1 MTSRIRPSRSP
12 SRILLPR
19 IARFLVAGFA
29 AVLSV
34 IPTPAARAGTV
45 KGTVKLPEAARSTR
59 AFHGY
64 WRVENGVVPVQTSGG
79 VKAETVVVLDKVKGA
94 KALPARTVTIE
105 LQALDARPRLVVA
118 GPGSVIEIKNGGKVR
133 HELST
138 PDTPKIMPLETLAP
152 GAAPRRQRFDAP
164 GGYVIRD
171 SEYPHIM
178 ISVIIVDSPYYAA
191 VDEKGSFEIK
201 NVPDGTATLKVWTR
215 GKWVAEQEID
225 GGGKDELTIKVAS
238 THDKENKPATE

>member
-12 SRILLPR
+12 NRLLPSR
-19 IARFLVAGFA
+19 IARFLFAGVALLSA
-29 AVLSV
+29 IPAVQ
-34 IPTPAARAGTV
+34 AGTV

-79 VKAETVVVLDKVKGA
+79 VKAETVVVLDNVKGA

-118 GPGSVIEIKNGGKVR
+118 GPGSVIEIKNSGKMR
-133 HELST
+133 HDLST
-138 PDTPKIMPLETLAP
+138 PDSPKLMQLETLAP
-152 GAAPRRQRFDAP
+152 GGVRRQRFDAP

-201 NVPDGTATLKVWTR
+201 NVPDGTAMLKVWTR
-215 GKWVAEQEID
+215 GKWVAQQEID
-225 GGGKDELTIKVAS
+225 GGSKDDVTVKVAS
-238 THDKENKPATE
+238 THEKENKPATE

>member
-1 MTSRIRPSRSP
+1 MMTSRIRPSRSAN
-12 SRILLPR
+12 RLLPPR
-19 IARFLVAGFA
+19 IARFLLAGVAA
-29 AVLSV
+29 LLSA
-34 IPTPAARAGTV
+34 TPVVQAGTV

-79 VKAETVVVLDKVKGA
+79 VKAETVVVLDNVKGA
-94 KALPARTVTIE
+94 KPLPARTVTID

-118 GPGSVIEIKNGGKVR
+118 GPGSVIEIKNSGKMR

-138 PDTPKIMPLETLAP
+138 PDKPKLMQLETLAP
-152 GAAPRRQRFDAP
+152 GSVRRQRFDAP

-191 VDEKGSFEIK
+191 VDDKGSFEIK
-201 NVPDGTATLKVWTR
+201 NVPDGTAMLKVWTR
-215 GKWVAEQEID
+215 GKWVAQQEID
-225 GGGKDELTIKVAS
+225 GGSKDDVTIKVTS
-238 THDKENKPATE
+238 IHEKENKPATE

>member
-1 MTSRIRPSRSP
+1 MMTKRIRPSRLP
-12 SRILLPR
+12 TRLLLPR
-19 IARFLVAGFA
+19 TARFLAAGFA
-29 AVLSV
+29 AFMASV
-34 IPTPAARAGTV
+34 PAAQAGTV
-45 KGTVKLPEAARSTR
+45 KGTVKLPEVARSTR

-79 VKAETVVVLDKVKGA
+79 VKAETVVVLDKVKGS
-94 KALPARTVTIE
+94 KGPLPARTVTID

-118 GPGSVIEIKNGGKVR
+118 GPGSVVEIKNSGKVR

-138 PDTPKIMPLETLAP
+138 PDTPKVMPLETLSP
-152 GAAPRRQRFDAP
+152 GAPPRRQRFDAP

-191 VDEKGSFEIK
+191 VDEKGSFQIA
-201 NVPDGTATLKVWTR
+201 NVPDGTVTLKVWTR

-225 GGGKDELTIKVAS
+225 AGSKDDVHIKVTS
-238 THDKENKPATE
+238 IHEKESKPATE